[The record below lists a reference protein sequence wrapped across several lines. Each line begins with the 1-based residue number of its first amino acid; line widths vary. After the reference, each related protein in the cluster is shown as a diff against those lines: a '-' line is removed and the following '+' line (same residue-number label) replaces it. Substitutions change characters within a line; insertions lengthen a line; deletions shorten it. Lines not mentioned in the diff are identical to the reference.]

1 VAALG
6 SSPDAAHG
14 RRDARSGTFTAS
26 GRRSAQV
33 CYPAPALLARPV
45 PTALVAALLTALAS
59 ACPAEP
65 PPPSVEGT
73 SGTDTAATEP
83 PAATTFAGPDACQS
97 SEDCETDG
105 HCVAPYDPGSDPP
118 MGQGGCIEAC
128 IEIDDLTRWCF
139 DDESCCGNAR
149 CQEVDGLCEPG
160 PAGTGSSTGEA
171 TGTSSGTDGSSSGGT
186 TGGDTSTGGS
196 STGGSSSSSSG
207 TSSGTR

>member
-1 VAALG
+1 M
-6 SSPDAAHG
+6 
-14 RRDARSGTFTAS
+14 
-26 GRRSAQV
+26 
-33 CYPAPALLARPV
+33 
-45 PTALVAALLTALAS
+45 ALAS

-65 PPPSVEGT
+65 PPPSAEGT

-97 SEDCETDG
+97 SEECETDG
-105 HCVAPYDPGSDPP
+105 LCVAPYDPGSDPP

-149 CQEVDGLCEPG
+149 CHEVDGLCEPG
-160 PAGTGSSTGEA
+160 PEGTGTSSGEG
-171 TGTSSGTDGSSSGGT
+171 TGTSSGTDGSGSSSGT
-186 TGGDTSTGGS
+186 DGGS
-196 STGGSSSSSSG
+196 SSGTSSGPGEGTSSSSG